1 MKKQFQERKLV
12 ACMELH
18 TFSSLNEE
26 FLKQY
31 TGCMDEPDTAIVYFS
46 PEAIAHKKL
55 EPITKEQILTAFG
68 RKDLLVFI
76 DSIELKEYLKSLNW
90 TNKNLLMMSSGSFN
104 GINFDE
110 FIKTDLRVAR
120 VIKAE
125 DVVDADKL
133 IKLTIDLGDEEKT
146 IFAGIKGVYKP
157 EDLVD
162 RLIVVVANLEPRK
175 MRFGVSEG
183 MLLAAGDDVGGVFLL
198 SPDHGAKPGQKIS

>member
-1 MKKQFQERKLV
+1 M
-12 ACMELH
+12 
-18 TFSSLNEE
+18 
-26 FLKQY
+26 
-31 TGCMDEPDTAIVYFS
+31 
-46 PEAIAHKKL
+46 
-55 EPITKEQILTAFG
+55 
-68 RKDLLVFI
+68 
-76 DSIELKEYLKSLNW
+76 
-90 TNKNLLMMSSGSFN
+90 
-104 GINFDE
+104 INFDE

-125 DVVDADKL
+125 DVLDADKL

-146 IFAGIKGVYKP
+146 IFAGIKGVYMP

-183 MLLAAGDDVGGVFLL
+183 MLLAAGDEEEGVFLL

>member
-1 MKKQFQERKLV
+1 M
-12 ACMELH
+12 
-18 TFSSLNEE
+18 
-26 FLKQY
+26 
-31 TGCMDEPDTAIVYFS
+31 
-46 PEAIAHKKL
+46 
-55 EPITKEQILTAFG
+55 
-68 RKDLLVFI
+68 
-76 DSIELKEYLKSLNW
+76 
-90 TNKNLLMMSSGSFN
+90 
-104 GINFDE
+104 INFDE

-133 IKLTIDLGDEEKT
+133 IKLTIDLGVEEKT

-162 RLIVVVANLEPRK
+162 RLVVVVANLEPRK

-183 MLLAAGDDVGGVFLL
+183 MLLAAGDEEKGVFLL

>member
-1 MKKQFQERKLV
+1 M
-12 ACMELH
+12 
-18 TFSSLNEE
+18 
-26 FLKQY
+26 
-31 TGCMDEPDTAIVYFS
+31 
-46 PEAIAHKKL
+46 
-55 EPITKEQILTAFG
+55 
-68 RKDLLVFI
+68 
-76 DSIELKEYLKSLNW
+76 
-90 TNKNLLMMSSGSFN
+90 
-104 GINFDE
+104 INFDE

-125 DVVDADKL
+125 DVLDADKL

-146 IFAGIKGVYKP
+146 IFAGIKGVYMP

-183 MLLAAGDDVGGVFLL
+183 MLLAAGDDEEGVFLL

>member
-1 MKKQFQERKLV
+1 M
-12 ACMELH
+12 
-18 TFSSLNEE
+18 
-26 FLKQY
+26 
-31 TGCMDEPDTAIVYFS
+31 
-46 PEAIAHKKL
+46 
-55 EPITKEQILTAFG
+55 
-68 RKDLLVFI
+68 
-76 DSIELKEYLKSLNW
+76 
-90 TNKNLLMMSSGSFN
+90 
-104 GINFDE
+104 INFDE

-133 IKLTIDLGDEEKT
+133 IKLTIDLGVEEKT

-183 MLLAAGDDVGGVFLL
+183 MLLAAGDEEKGVFLL